1 MDWKINRKKNKYGT
15 IMNRKDI
22 VKTYRCKFYATAI
35 VALLYVCASLLVS
48 SCTVSYKFNGASI
61 DYNTIKSIQI
71 GAFPIRS
78 TYVWAPMQSIFQ
90 NKLTDIY
97 ASQTRLKQVKRN
109 GDLIL
114 EGEIVGFDQFNKGVS
129 NSGYSNQVQLKITVN
144 VRFTNNKNHKDD
156 FEQKFSATTTYD
168 ATQQLINVQEE
179 LVTEMCKDIT
189 DQIFNATVA
198 NW

>member
-1 MDWKINRKKNKYGT
+1 MESKN
-15 IMNRKDI
+15 N
-22 VKTYRCKFYATAI
+22 TYRIARQNIARLAAI
-35 VALLYVCASLLVS
+35 LLVF
-48 SCTVSYKFNGASI
+48 SCTILYTSCTISYKFNGASI
-61 DYNTIKSIQI
+61 DYTKVKSIQI
-71 GAFPIRS
+71 GNFPIRS
-78 TYVWAPMQSIFQ
+78 TYVWSPMQSIFQ

-114 EGEIVGFDQFNKGVS
+114 EGEIVGFDQFNKGIS
-129 NSGYSNQVQLKITVN
+129 NSGYSNQVQLKMTVN
-144 VRFTNNKNHKDD
+144 VRYTNNKNHAED
-156 FEQKFSATTTYD
+156 FEQKFTATSTYD

>member
-1 MDWKINRKKNKYGT
+1 MALKNNLTSTGT
-15 IMNRKDI
+15 HRRILAI
-22 VKTYRCKFYATAI
+22 ATM
-35 VALLYVCASLLVS
+35 LLTLSMVVLCVS
-48 SCTVSYKFNGASI
+48 CSISVKFNGASI
-61 DYNTIKSIQI
+61 DYSKTKSIQI

-90 NKLTDIY
+90 NQLTDIY
-97 ASQTRLKQVKRN
+97 ARQTRLQQVKRN

-129 NSGYSNQVQLKITVN
+129 NSGYSNQVQLKMTVN
-144 VRFTNNKNHKDD
+144 VRYTNNNKHTED
-156 FEQKFSATTTYD
+156 FEQKFTATTTYD
-168 ATQQLINVQEE
+168 ATQQLVNVQEE

-189 DQIFNATVA
+189 EQIFNATVA

>member
-1 MDWKINRKKNKYGT
+1 MESKN
-15 IMNRKDI
+15 N
-22 VKTYRCKFYATAI
+22 TYRIVRQNIARLAAI
-35 VALLYVCASLLVS
+35 LLVL
-48 SCTVSYKFNGASI
+48 SCTILYTSCTISYKFNGASI
-61 DYNTIKSIQI
+61 DYTKVKSIQI
-71 GAFPIRS
+71 GNFPIRS
-78 TYVWAPMQSIFQ
+78 TYVWSPMQSIFQ

-109 GDLIL
+109 GDLVL
-114 EGEIVGFDQFNKGVS
+114 EGEIVGFDQFNKGIS
-129 NSGYSNQVQLKITVN
+129 NSGYSNQVQLKMTVN
-144 VRFTNNKNHKDD
+144 VRYTNNKNHAED
-156 FEQKFSATTTYD
+156 FEQKFTATSTYD

>member
-1 MDWKINRKKNKYGT
+1 MASKN
-15 IMNRKDI
+15 N
-22 VKTYRCKFYATAI
+22 TYRRATQH
-35 VALLYVCASLLVS
+35 VARLTTILLVLS
-48 SCTVSYKFNGASI
+48 CLVLYTSCTISYKFNGASI
-61 DYNTIKSIQI
+61 DYSKTKSIQI
-71 GAFPIRS
+71 GNFPIRS
-78 TYVWAPMQSIFQ
+78 TYVWSPMQSIFQ

-109 GDLIL
+109 GDLVL
-114 EGEIVGFDQFNKGVS
+114 EGEIVGFDQFNKGIS
-129 NSGYSNQVQLKITVN
+129 NSGYSNQVQLKMTVN
-144 VRFTNNKNHKDD
+144 VRYTNNKNHAED
-156 FEQKFSATTTYD
+156 FEQKFTATSTYD

>member
-1 MDWKINRKKNKYGT
+1 MASKNNTSRRTTQYIPKLAT
-15 IMNRKDI
+15 ILLALSCI
-22 VKTYRCKFYATAI
+22 V
-35 VALLYVCASLLVS
+35 LYT
-48 SCTVSYKFNGASI
+48 SCTISYKFNGASI
-61 DYNTIKSIQI
+61 DYSKTKTIQI
-71 GAFPIRS
+71 GNFPIRS
-78 TYVWAPMQSIFQ
+78 TYVWSPMQAIFQ

-109 GDLIL
+109 GDLVL

-129 NSGYSNQVQLKITVN
+129 NSGYSNQVQLKMTVN
-144 VRFTNNKNHKDD
+144 VRYTNNKNHAED
-156 FEQKFSATTTYD
+156 FEQKFSATATYD
-168 ATQQLINVQEE
+168 ATQQLVNVQEE

>member
-1 MDWKINRKKNKYGT
+1 MALKNNTSRRTTQYIPKLAT
-15 IMNRKDI
+15 ILLALSCI
-22 VKTYRCKFYATAI
+22 V
-35 VALLYVCASLLVS
+35 LYT
-48 SCTVSYKFNGASI
+48 SCTISYKFNGASI
-61 DYNTIKSIQI
+61 DYSKTKTIQI
-71 GAFPIRS
+71 GNFPIRS
-78 TYVWAPMQSIFQ
+78 TYVWSPMQAIFQ

-109 GDLIL
+109 GDLVL

-129 NSGYSNQVQLKITVN
+129 NSGYSNQVQLKMTVN
-144 VRFTNNKNHKDD
+144 VRYTNNKNHAED
-156 FEQKFSATTTYD
+156 FEQKFSATATYD
-168 ATQQLINVQEE
+168 ATQQLVNVQEE

>member
-35 VALLYVCASLLVS
+35 VALLCVCASLLIS